1 MRWSRTFIP
10 TMKETPSDAD
20 ITSHRLMLRAGLIRK
35 VTAGAYTYLP
45 MGLRALKKAERIVRE
60 EMDRAGAVEILMPAL
75 QPAELWR
82 ETGRMETFGP
92 DLVTYTDRHERTLV
106 FGPTH
111 EEVVTDIVRNHISSY
126 KQLPVTFYQIQTK
139 FRDEVRPRF
148 GVLRSKEFL
157 MKDAYSFNT
166 DDASLDESYRAMHEA
181 YRRICER
188 AGLPYVVVA
197 AESGA
202 IGGDVNEEF
211 MVPCEA
217 GEDMIAAC
225 ACGYAANVERAEA
238 GAPERESG
246 EAPGDLETVE
256 TPGRT
261 TIAAVSEFLSIEPS
275 RLIKT
280 LIYTADGKPV
290 AALVRGDHDLNET
303 KLLRAA
309 GAGELQ
315 LADAATIERTTG
327 APVGFAGP
335 VGLDIPLY
343 VDHAVAALAWG
354 VTGANKPD
362 AHMVNVVPG
371 RDFPTQATVDIHR
384 VTEGDLCPK
393 CGKPF
398 EISRGI
404 EMGHVF
410 KLGTKYSEAMGATFL
425 DENGKSHTI
434 TMGCYGIGIN
444 RIVAAMIETSFD
456 EKGIIWKMA
465 LAPWAVEI
473 VALDMRS
480 DEVRKAA
487 ETLEA
492 GLEKQGIEV
501 LYDDRDATA
510 GVKFNDADL
519 IGLPFR
525 VTIGARG
532 LKKGAVELKRRD
544 SDEVQMVPLESAVET
559 IAAAVRLAAEG
570 D

>member
-1 MRWSRTFIP
+1 
-10 TMKETPSDAD
+10 MKETPADAD

-45 MGLRALKKAERIVRE
+45 LGLKALEKAARIVRE
-60 EMDRAGAVEILMPAL
+60 EMERAGAVEILMPAL
-75 QPAELWR
+75 QPEELWR
-82 ETGRMETFGP
+82 ESGRIETYGP
-92 DLVTYTDRHERTLV
+92 DLVKYTDRHERTLV

-111 EEVVTDIVRNHISSY
+111 EEVVTDLVRNHISSY

-157 MKDAYSFNT
+157 MKDAYSFNA

-181 YRRICER
+181 YSRICER

-202 IGGDVNEEF
+202 IGGDVNAEF
-211 MVPCEA
+211 MVPCDA
-217 GEDMIAAC
+217 GEDMIATC

-238 GAPERESG
+238 AAPPRQSG
-246 EAPGDLETVE
+246 DAPGEFKVVK
-256 TPGRT
+256 TPGQA
-261 TIAAVSEFLSIEPS
+261 TIAAVSEFLSIEPH

-280 LIYTADGKPV
+280 LLYTADGAPLAV
-290 AALVRGDHDLNET
+290 LVRGDHDLNET
-303 KLLRAA
+303 KLLRAT
-309 GAGELQ
+309 GAAEIQ
-315 LADAATIERTTG
+315 LADAATIERVTG

-335 VGLDIPLY
+335 VGLDIPIW

-354 VTGANKPD
+354 ATGANQAD

-371 RDFPTQATVDIHR
+371 RDFAIDAPVDLHL
-384 VTEGDLCPK
+384 VTEGDRCPK
-393 CGKPF
+393 CGEEF
-398 EISRGI
+398 QISRGI

-410 KLGTKYSEAMGATFL
+410 KLGKKYSETMGATFL
-425 DENGKSHTI
+425 DENGKSQTI
-434 TMGCYGIGIN
+434 TMGCYGIGVN
-444 RIVAAMIETSFD
+444 RIVAGMIETSFD
-456 EKGIIWKMA
+456 EKGIIWKMG
-465 LAPWAVEI
+465 LAPCQVEI

-480 DEVRKAA
+480 DQVREAA

-492 GLEKQGIEV
+492 GLEESGIEV

-519 IGLPFR
+519 IGLPLR
-525 VTIGARG
+525 VTIGGRG
-532 LKKGAVELKRRD
+532 LKKGVVELKRRD

-559 IAAAVRLAAEG
+559 VATAVRLARDEA
-570 D
+570 